1 MLFARRV
8 FHQAVAPSFPSF
20 LFQPFLVR
28 SGRRRLLASA
38 KSCKMKLN
46 SVDGRGLLPIRR
58 LGPTGLAKVAQS
70 PTVGPVRFVANLG
83 DALFE
88 RDVLFHFFSPPPPSL
103 AHAMGPA
110 EVTNVPYGYHL
121 VQSSTRG
128 G

>member
-1 MLFARRV
+1 MLLARRI

-38 KSCKMKLN
+38 KSGKMKLN

-88 RDVLFHFFSPPPPSL
+88 RDVLFHSSLTSVSQPSARRSP
-103 AHAMGPA
+103 
-110 EVTNVPYGYHL
+110 
-121 VQSSTRG
+121 RG
-128 G
+128 GDQRAIWVPLGTK